1 MSHPQN
7 DALKWVSCLLLLITP
22 QDDDLSLLFQ
32 SVTNLQSVPAC
43 VARRPNMASLHYGFV
58 SFQTVEDKEVRE
70 TICFVVSFDNA
81 DPTSP
86 VVVLAATTT
95 PLTFYFTENNTSFM
109 VICSGCYFEV

>member
-7 DALKWVSCLLLLITP
+7 GARKWMSCPFSLITS

-58 SFQTVEDKEVRE
+58 SFQNVEDKEVRE
-70 TICFVVSFDNA
+70 TS
-81 DPTSP
+81 
-86 VVVLAATTT
+86 
-95 PLTFYFTENNTSFM
+95 
-109 VICSGCYFEV
+109 